1 MIFIGVT
8 SKSDSDVIS
17 SVRELKRT
25 SKRKRNMPLRYLYNK
40 RKARRKSMKRNLLLF
55 SRCTLLLFPL
65 LSKRFLRFLNDETH
79 FAKQID
85 GEKALS
91 LFCGFKGNETN

>member
-1 MIFIGVT
+1 
-8 SKSDSDVIS
+8 
-17 SVRELKRT
+17 
-25 SKRKRNMPLRYLYNK
+25 
-40 RKARRKSMKRNLLLF
+40 MKRNLLLF

-79 FAKQID
+79 SAKQID

>member
-1 MIFIGVT
+1 
-8 SKSDSDVIS
+8 
-17 SVRELKRT
+17 
-25 SKRKRNMPLRYLYNK
+25 
-40 RKARRKSMKRNLLLF
+40 MKRNLLLF
-55 SRCTLLLFPL
+55 SRCILLLFPL

-91 LFCGFKGNETN
+91 LSFVALKEMKQTSKLTGKQIV